1 MTKQEIFEKLEE
13 LNLDKSKYII
23 IGGASLVCQDVLDE
37 TEDIDLACSR
47 EVFDSLDWPVRVE
60 YGSEIKYKDCFDIY
74 YNLYDLEHIDIIDG
88 YQCSD
93 LVTCYELK
101 KSMNKP
107 KDKKLIQKLE
117 LMVCSRDNYYFERK
131 LREQGI
137 TLVAGVDEVGRG
149 PLVGPVVAACVI
161 LPEEFSLEGLTDSKK
176 LSEKKREYFYDEIM
190 RQAVS
195 VGVGIISEKKIDE
208 VNIYEATKLAMKEAI
223 SKCNIQPEHILID
236 AMPLSLDIPTTSII
250 KGDFKSITISA
261 ASVIAKVTRD
271 RMLDELDKKYPMYDF
286 KDNKGYPTKKHLEA
300 IEEYGIIPEHRRSY
314 GPVRDY
320 LEKQL
325 SLF

>member
-1 MTKQEIFEKLEE
+1 M
-13 LNLDKSKYII
+13 
-23 IGGASLVCQDVLDE
+23 
-37 TEDIDLACSR
+37 
-47 EVFDSLDWPVRVE
+47 
-60 YGSEIKYKDCFDIY
+60 
-74 YNLYDLEHIDIIDG
+74 YDLEHIDIIDG

-93 LVTCYELK
+93 LITCYELK

-107 KDKKLIQKLE
+107 KEKKLIQKLE
-117 LMVCSRDNYYFERK
+117 LMVCSQDNYYFERK
-131 LREQGI
+131 LRDKGI
-137 TLVAGVDEVGRG
+137 QLIAGVDEVGRG

-190 RQAVS
+190 RQAIS
-195 VGVGIISEKKIDE
+195 IGIGIISEKKIDE

-223 SKCNIQPEHILID
+223 SNCSVRPEHILID